1 MTKIVV
7 VGGGPGGYV
16 AAIRAAQLGASVT
29 LVEKDIL
36 GGTCLNRGCIPTK
49 ALLHTAELYHDA
61 QNGESCGVVVRELTL
76 DFAKAQARKDAL
88 VEQLVGG
95 VTGLMKANKIDV
107 VHGAAA
113 FAPGGVLT
121 VDGNVL
127 PFDKLILATGSVPV
141 MPSIPGIDSPRCI
154 DSTGALSLGK
164 VPDRLAVIGG
174 GVIGVEMA
182 TIYSALGS
190 RVTVIEAQPE
200 ILPMM
205 DRELAKIIR
214 ASLEKSGVTVLTG
227 ATALAVEDSPACVRV
242 MHNGAVVTDDA
253 EKTLVS
259 VGRRADT
266 ESLCLDNAGIRH
278 DGGRILVDNH
288 QRTNVQNIYAIGDC
302 TGGVM
307 LAHVASAQGET
318 AAENAMGYSAVYC
331 GKTNPS
337 CVYTNPELAGVGLTE
352 EEAKAQKLDYIT
364 GRFPLMANGKALITG
379 GGDGIVKIIAGKQ
392 YGEILGVHIAGPRAT
407 DLIAQAALAIGV
419 EMTLDE
425 VIATIYAH
433 PTVSEAVREAAL
445 ATQSRAIH
453 IPNRRK

>member
-16 AAIRAAQLGASVT
+16 AAIRAAQLGAEVT
-29 LVEKDIL
+29 LVEKDAL

-61 QNGESCGVVVRELTL
+61 QNGESCGVVAREVTL

-88 VEQLVGG
+88 VDQLVGG
-95 VTGLMKANKIDV
+95 VNGLMKANKINV
-107 VHGAAA
+107 VRGSAS
-113 FAPGGVLT
+113 FAPGGALT
-121 VDGNVL
+121 VDGKDM
-127 PFDKLILATGSVPV
+127 PFDKLILATGSVPA
-141 MPSIPGIDSPRCI
+141 MPNIPGIDGCL
-154 DSTGALSLGK
+154 DSTGALSLDL
-164 VPDRLAVIGG
+164 VPDSMAVIGG
-174 GVIGVEMA
+174 GVVGVEMA

-190 RVTVIEAQPE
+190 RVTIIEAQSE

-205 DRELAKIIR
+205 DLELAKIIR
-214 ASLEKSGVTVLTG
+214 AELEKRGVTVLTG
-227 ATALAVEDSPACVRV
+227 ATALAIEDDPACVRV
-242 MHNGAVVTDDA
+242 MHNGAVVTVDA

-266 ESLCLDNAGIRH
+266 QSLCLNNAGIRH
-278 DGGRILVDNH
+278 DGGRILVDEH
-288 QRTNVQNIYAIGDC
+288 QRTNFPNIYAIGDC

-307 LAHVASAQGET
+307 LAHVASAQGEV
-318 AAENAMGYSAVYC
+318 AAENAMGHHALYC

-337 CVYTNPELAGVGLTE
+337 CVYTNPEFAGVGLTE
-352 EEAKAQKLDYIT
+352 EEATSQNLDYII

-379 GGDGIVKIIAGKQ
+379 GLGVVKIIAGKK
-392 YGEILGVHIAGPRAT
+392 YGEILGVHIVGPRAT
-407 DLIAQAALAIGV
+407 DLIAQAALSIGV

-433 PTVSEAVREAAL
+433 PTISEAVREAAM
-445 ATQSRAIH
+445 AAQGRAIH
-453 IPNRRK
+453 IPNRGK